1 VALTDV
7 EDRMIRGSIANTQKA
22 IGVVKTIIYY
32 LERREDRRLREKVY
46 NLMGKHKNDKPT
58 LIKELEKEKDKIFKK
73 AGDMFSEEEKNVIK
87 STKETVDNILCKKEK
102 EREKEPQDIKKDTER
117 TVEQF
122 QNRRSVDD
130 VIKNVKNKM
139 RERRAKEAGKV
150 ISKVKNPIRFTKP

>member
-58 LIKELEKEKDKIFKK
+58 LIKELEKEKDKILKK
-73 AGDMFSEEEKNVIK
+73 AGDMFSKEEKNVIK
-87 STKETVDNILCKKEK
+87 STKETVDDILYKK